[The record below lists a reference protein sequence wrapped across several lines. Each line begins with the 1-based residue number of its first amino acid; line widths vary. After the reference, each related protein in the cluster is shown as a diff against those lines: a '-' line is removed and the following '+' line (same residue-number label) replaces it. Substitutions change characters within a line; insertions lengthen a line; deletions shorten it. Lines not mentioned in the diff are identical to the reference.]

1 MKRILFFITA
11 LSVLAWGC
19 KENAKVESE
28 ADHDHDHEHEEVKFQ
43 YTGYSESLE
52 CFAEADPFVL
62 GEESNVLSHFS
73 WLSNFKP
80 VDNTRV
86 TLKLQVNSSEVS
98 ETLEETDRPG
108 IYSFNLKPEMAGSGK
123 LVYEIQSGEETF
135 RLEVPNIT
143 VYQKHEAAH
152 EAAEE
157 AGISGINASVFT
169 KEQSWKID
177 FRTELPAN
185 EPFGQV
191 IKTVAQVQSV
201 PSDEITLTAKSN
213 GMVQFVSHNLVVGK
227 TVATGENLFSI
238 SGNQLAV
245 NNSAV
250 MYAEAK
256 NNYETSK
263 LDYERKQEL
272 AKEKIV
278 SEKDLLEARNKYENT
293 RIIYQNLEDNFNDRG
308 EWVKSPASGYIRQ
321 VLVKNGEYA
330 EPGQALATITRNR
343 GYMLYAEI
351 QPKYRECMK
360 HYSDAVIR
368 IMGSNKSYALKD
380 MNGELIAAG
389 NSTGEGN
396 FMVPVHLR
404 TDASVELIP
413 GDFVELY
420 LKTASEEKKVVV
432 PNSALLEEQ
441 GYFFVYVQLTPELFE
456 KREVKTG
463 ATDGLSTEIKAGL
476 SPHERVVTQ
485 GAMFIKLSQATGALD
500 PHAGH
505 VH

>member
-1 MKRILFFITA
+1 MKRILSFIMA
-11 LSVLAWGC
+11 FSLLVFGC
-19 KENAKVESE
+19 KENAKVEISSE
-28 ADHDHDHEHEEVKFQ
+28 HDHEHEEVKFQ
-43 YTGYSESLE
+43 YTSYSESLE
-52 CFAEADPFVL
+52 YFAEADPFVL
-62 GEESNVLSHFS
+62 GEESNILSHFT

-80 VDNTRV
+80 LENAKI
-86 TLKLQVNSSEVS
+86 TLKLQVNTSEVS
-98 ETLEETDRPG
+98 ETLEGSDRPG
-108 IYSFNLKPEMAGSGK
+108 IYSFNLQPEIAGSGK
-123 LVYEIQSGEETF
+123 LVYEIQSGNEIYKV
-135 RLEVPNIT
+135 EVPGIT
-143 VYQKHEAAH
+143 VFQDDEAAH

-157 AGISGINASVFT
+157 AEISSVNTSVFT

-177 FRTELPAN
+177 FCTELPAN

-191 IKTVAQVQSV
+191 IKTVAQVQSA
-201 PSDEITLTAKSN
+201 PSDEMTLTAKSN
-213 GMVQFVSHNLVVGK
+213 GMVQFLSNNLVEGK
-227 TVATGENLFSI
+227 TVSENENLMSI

-278 SEKDLLEARNKYENT
+278 SEKDLLEAKNKYENA
-293 RIIYQNLEDNFNDRG
+293 RVIYQNLENNFNDRG
-308 EWVKSPASGYIRQ
+308 EIVKSPSGGYIRQ
-321 VLVKNGEYA
+321 MFVKNGDYVN
-330 EPGQALATITRNR
+330 PGQALATITRNR
-343 GYMLYAEI
+343 GFMLHAEI
-351 QPKYRECMK
+351 QPKYRESMN

-368 IMGSNKSYALKD
+368 TMGSNITYDLKD
-380 MNGELIAAG
+380 LDGKLIASG
-389 NSTGEGN
+389 NSASEGN
-396 FMVPVHLR
+396 FMIPVHLR
-404 TDASVELIP
+404 TDASANLIP

-420 LKTASEEKKVVV
+420 LKTASEENKLVV

-463 ATDGLSTEIKAGL
+463 ETDGLSTEIKSGISAN
-476 SPHERVVTQ
+476 ERIVTQ